1 MPYEVKSAGEATR
14 IATSFLRQYY
24 AFIRPVS
31 AVREGSTWVV
41 KMDIGAIQESIA
53 EIKVDALTADITGY
67 TFPGK
72 RG

>member
-1 MPYEVKSAGEATR
+1 MSGEIKSAGEATR

-41 KMDIGAIQESIA
+41 KMDIGAIQPKIA
-53 EIKVDALTADITGY
+53 EIKIDALTADITGY
-67 TFPGK
+67 SLPK
-72 RG
+72 